1 MPGALKAALID
12 LDGTLLDTLPDI
24 VHAANSMRRE
34 MFLPPLAPKR
44 VSMFVG
50 KGAEELVRRMI
61 VDRLDHE
68 IKVDQRSINRGVRLF
83 KIHYRAVSGRL
94 VEWYPNVVEG
104 LRQMQDMGL
113 RLACVTNKPREFT
126 LPLLER
132 TGLASFFSTVIA
144 GEDAPKKPA
153 PDMMLLACKNLAVAS
168 NEAVVVGDSFNDAQ
182 SARAAGCRVL
192 MVPYGYNEGKP
203 VDATSCDA
211 IVSDLLDAARWMAG
225 YNKQFTP

>member
-1 MPGALKAALID
+1 MANTIKAALID

-34 MFLPPLAPKR
+34 MFMPPLAPKR

-61 VDRLDHE
+61 VDRLDDE
-68 IKVDQRSINRGVRLF
+68 IKVDQKTVNRGVRLF

-104 LRQMQDMGL
+104 LHHMQALGL

-132 TGLASFFSTVIA
+132 TGLAPFFATVIA

-153 PDMMLLACKNLAVAS
+153 PDMMLLACKNLGVAPQ
-168 NEAVVVGDSFNDAQ
+168 EATVVGDSLNDAQ
-182 SARAAGCRVL
+182 SARAAGCKVL

-203 VDATSCDA
+203 VDATTCDA
-211 IVSDLLDAARWMAG
+211 IVSDLLDAARWMAEH
-225 YNKQFTP
+225 NQHSNP

>member
-1 MPGALKAALID
+1 MNTRIKAALID

-34 MFLPPLAPKR
+34 MFMPPLAPKR

-50 KGAEELVRRMI
+50 KGAEELVRRTL
-61 VDRLDHE
+61 VDRLDQE
-68 IKVDQRSINRGVRLF
+68 IKLDVKTLNRGIRLF
-83 KIHYRAVSGRL
+83 KTHYRASSGRL

-104 LRQMQDMGL
+104 LREMQRLGL
-113 RLACVTNKPREFT
+113 ALACVTNKPREFT
-126 LPLLER
+126 VPLLER
-132 TGLASFFSTVIA
+132 TGLIAFFSTVIA

-153 PDMMLLACKNLAVAS
+153 PDMMLLACKNLGVTPQ
-168 NEAVVVGDSFNDAQ
+168 EATVIGDSFNDAQ

-203 VDATSCDA
+203 IDATSCDA
-211 IVSDLLDAARWMAG
+211 IVSDLLEGARWIGAL
-225 YNKQFTP
+225 NQAHS